1 MFKADTLL
9 VSAFQAQMG
18 GNGLLP
24 TGDFY
29 PVHKRFQP
37 QRLVRVFTGDRVPVG
52 FKLDQGG
59 FIHFDRHHPA
69 AFRWILGQGNEG
81 GFLLIQAFT
90 DRLALPGL
98 GASLVIQTT
107 LV

>member
-37 QRLVRVFTGDRVPVG
+37 QRLVGVFTGDRVPVG
-52 FKLDQGG
+52 FKLDQGE
-59 FIHFDRHHPA
+59 FIHFHWYHPT
-69 AFRWILGQGNEG
+69 AFRRILGQGDER
-81 GFLLIQAFT
+81 GFLLLQSFT

-107 LV
+107 LA